1 MTDSYKIGK
10 TEISFIRENTFG
22 IESTNLILD
31 SIHDNMTQIHSKY
44 IKKIP
49 QSHPVKK
56 TNMPSS
62 SSISTA
68 KIEFHATSVMP
79 LSKFLNKKEN
89 KPGLHFNTMLHF
101 IGNIGNQLTHF
112 KNNGYSI
119 PFFSLDDIIVID
131 EVIFAFINTD
141 KIFKVDTKNNNNITI
156 DYPISYHAS
165 SSFIP
170 PGIGFENT
178 KETKIPIDVHFSS
191 AYYSLAQ
198 LCIFIFL
205 KEKIKDEA
213 DYDEVSGSFIY
224 TSFYWCLKRCL
235 DKDENKRILL
245 YV

>member
-10 TEISFIRENTFG
+10 TEISIIRENTFG

-31 SIHDNMTQIHSKY
+31 SIHDNMTQIHNKY
-44 IKKIP
+44 IKKIS

-56 TNMPSS
+56 TNVSS
-62 SSISTA
+62 SSTSTA

-89 KPGLHFNTMLHF
+89 KHGLDFNTMLHF

-141 KIFKVDTKNNNNITI
+141 KIFKIDTKNNNNITI
-156 DYPISYHAS
+156 DYPISYDAS
-165 SSFIP
+165 NSFIP
-170 PGIGFENT
+170 PGIGFDNP
-178 KETKIPIDVHFSS
+178 KESKLPIDVHFSS
-191 AYYSLAQ
+191 AHYSLAQ

-205 KEKIKDEA
+205 KQKIKNEA

>member
-10 TEISFIRENTFG
+10 TEILFIRENTFG
-22 IESTNLILD
+22 MDSTNLILD
-31 SIHDNMTQIHSKY
+31 SIHDNMIQIHSKY

-56 TNMPSS
+56 TNVS
-62 SSISTA
+62 SSIT

-89 KPGLHFNTMLHF
+89 KHGLHFNTMLHF

-141 KIFKVDTKNNNNITI
+141 KIFKIDTKNNNNITI
-156 DYPISYHAS
+156 DYPISYDAFN
-165 SSFIP
+165 SFIP
-170 PGIGFENT
+170 PGIGFDNP
-178 KETKIPIDVHFSS
+178 KESKLPIDVHFSS
-191 AYYSLAQ
+191 AHYSLAQ

-205 KEKIKDEA
+205 KQKIKNEA

>member
-1 MTDSYKIGK
+1 MIDLYKVGK

-31 SIHDNMTQIHSKY
+31 SIHNNMTQIHNKY
-44 IKKIP
+44 IKKVTHSNP
-49 QSHPVKK
+49 TKK
-56 TNMPSS
+56 TSAPSS
-62 SSISTA
+62 TT
-68 KIEFHATSVMP
+68 KIEFFATSVLP
-79 LSKFLNKKEN
+79 LSKFINKKEN
-89 KPGLHFNTMLHF
+89 KKGLEFNTMLHF

-119 PFFSLDDIIVID
+119 PFFSLEDIVVID
-131 EVIFAFINTD
+131 DVIFAFINMD

-156 DYPISYHAS
+156 DYPITYNVST
-165 SSFIP
+165 SFIP
-170 PGIGFENT
+170 PGIGFESA
-178 KETKIPIDVHFSS
+178 KEVKIPTDVHFSS

-205 KEKIKDEA
+205 KEKIKDETE
-213 DYDEVSGSFIY
+213 YDEVSGSFIY

>member
-1 MTDSYKIGK
+1 
-10 TEISFIRENTFG
+10 
-22 IESTNLILD
+22 
-31 SIHDNMTQIHSKY
+31 
-44 IKKIP
+44 
-49 QSHPVKK
+49 
-56 TNMPSS
+56 
-62 SSISTA
+62 
-68 KIEFHATSVMP
+68 MP

-89 KPGLHFNTMLHF
+89 KHGLHFNTMLHF

-141 KIFKVDTKNNNNITI
+141 KIFKIDTKNNNNITI
-156 DYPISYHAS
+156 DYPISYDAFN
-165 SSFIP
+165 SFIP
-170 PGIGFENT
+170 PGIGFDNP
-178 KETKIPIDVHFSS
+178 KESKLPIDVHFSS
-191 AYYSLAQ
+191 AHYSLAQ

-205 KEKIKDEA
+205 KQKIKNEA

>member
-10 TEISFIRENTFG
+10 TEILFIRENTFG
-22 IESTNLILD
+22 MDSTNLILD
-31 SIHDNMTQIHSKY
+31 SIHDNMIQIHSKY

-56 TNMPSS
+56 TNVSS
-62 SSISTA
+62 STT

-89 KPGLHFNTMLHF
+89 KHGLHFNTMLHF

-141 KIFKVDTKNNNNITI
+141 KIFKIDTKNNNNITI
-156 DYPISYHAS
+156 DYPISYDAFN
-165 SSFIP
+165 SFP
-170 PGIGFENT
+170 PGIGFDNP
-178 KETKIPIDVHFSS
+178 KESKLPIDVHFSS
-191 AYYSLAQ
+191 AHYSLAQ

-205 KEKIKDEA
+205 KQKIKNEA

>member
-10 TEISFIRENTFG
+10 TEILFIRENTFG
-22 IESTNLILD
+22 MDSTNLILD
-31 SIHDNMTQIHSKY
+31 SIHDNMIQIHSKY

-49 QSHPVKK
+49 QSHSVKK
-56 TNMPSS
+56 TNVSS
-62 SSISTA
+62 STT

-89 KPGLHFNTMLHF
+89 KHGLHFNTMLHF

-141 KIFKVDTKNNNNITI
+141 KIFKIDTKNNNNITI
-156 DYPISYHAS
+156 DYPISYDAFN
-165 SSFIP
+165 SFIP
-170 PGIGFENT
+170 PGIGFDNP
-178 KETKIPIDVHFSS
+178 KESKLPIDVHFSS
-191 AYYSLAQ
+191 AHYSLAQ

-205 KEKIKDEA
+205 KQKIKNEA

>member
-10 TEISFIRENTFG
+10 TEISIIRENTFG

-31 SIHDNMTQIHSKY
+31 SIHDNMTQIHNKY

-56 TNMPSS
+56 TNVSS
-62 SSISTA
+62 STSTA

-89 KPGLHFNTMLHF
+89 KHGFGFNTMLHF
-101 IGNIGNQLTHF
+101 LGNIGNQLTHL

-141 KIFKVDTKNNNNITI
+141 KIFKVDTKNNNITI
-156 DYPISYHAS
+156 DYPISWNAS
-165 SSFIP
+165 NSFIP

-178 KETKIPIDVHFSS
+178 KETKIPLDVHYTS

-198 LCIFIFL
+198 LCMFIFL
-205 KEKIKDEA
+205 KEKIKDETE
-213 DYDEVSGSFIY
+213 YDEVSGSFIY